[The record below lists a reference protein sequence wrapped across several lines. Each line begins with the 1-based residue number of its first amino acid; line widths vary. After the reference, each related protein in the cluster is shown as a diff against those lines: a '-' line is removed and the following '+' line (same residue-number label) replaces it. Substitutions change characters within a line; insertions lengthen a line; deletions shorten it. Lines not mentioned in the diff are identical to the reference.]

1 MKFSLRTLLLLG
13 VAAEIAIFLVAYV
26 LQPSLEEAFR
36 YAARYSGRLSAFV
49 FLAAF
54 YLFAKAHPAPLKDSH
69 NVRDSIILFAVLHV
83 IHLGFLATNVSLNE
97 IPLVPTKLIGG
108 GLAYLMI
115 VVAPFALHKVK
126 VPVQL
131 VYFYY
136 VTLVMTITYVARIK
150 GDFEGAEPSW
160 YHGLMIGVFLTAAIY
175 FGWWIRKKSTRKMT
189 S

>member
-1 MKFSLRTLLLLG
+1 MKFSLRVLLLLG
-13 VAAEIAIFLVAYV
+13 VAAEIAIFLIAYA

-49 FLAAF
+49 FLSAF
-54 YLFAKAHPAPLKDSH
+54 YLYARAHPTPLKDSPG
-69 NVRDSIILFAVLHV
+69 VRDNIILFAVLHA
-83 IHLGFLATNVSLNE
+83 IHFGFLATNVYLNE

-115 VVAPFALHKVK
+115 VGAPFALHKVK
-126 VPVQL
+126 VPLQL

-136 VTLVMTITYVARIK
+136 VTLVMTITYVARIR

-160 YHGLMIGVFLTAAIY
+160 YHGLMIGGFLTAAIY
-175 FGWWIRKKSTRKMT
+175 FGWWIRKKSTRKIT

>member
-13 VAAEIAIFLVAYV
+13 VAAEIAIFLIAYA
-26 LQPSLEEAFR
+26 LQPSMEEAFR

-49 FLAAF
+49 FLSAF
-54 YLFAKAHPAPLKDSH
+54 YLFAKAHPTPLKDSPK
-69 NVRDSIILFAVLHV
+69 VRDSIILFAVLHV

-115 VVAPFALHKVK
+115 VVAPFVLHKVK
-126 VPVQL
+126 LPLQL

-150 GDFEGAEPSW
+150 GDFQGAEPSW
-160 YHGLMIGVFLTAAIY
+160 FHGVMIACFLVCAIL
-175 FGWWIRKKSTRKMT
+175 FGWWLKQKPSQKE
-189 S
+189 SA

>member
-1 MKFSLRTLLLLG
+1 MKLSLRTLLLLG
-13 VAAEIAIFLVAYV
+13 IAAEIAIFLVAYMV
-26 LQPSLEEAFR
+26 QPSIEEGFR

-49 FLAAF
+49 FLSAF
-54 YLFAKAHPAPLKDSH
+54 YLFTKAHPTPLKDSPR
-69 NVRDSIILFAVLHV
+69 VRDNIILFAVLHL
-83 IHLGFLATNVSLNE
+83 IHFGFLATNVYLND

-115 VVAPFALHKVK
+115 VVAPFALHNLKL
-126 VPVQL
+126 PVQL

-136 VTLVMTITYVARIK
+136 VTLVMTITYLARIK

-160 YHGLMIGVFLTAAIY
+160 FHGLMIGVFLLAAIS
-175 FGWWIRKKSTRKMT
+175 FGWWLRKKSTREIP